1 MNIFEKL
8 GRIQCELKAPKDQR
22 NTYGNFNYR
31 NAEGILQAL
40 KPLCLKYESTIL
52 LTDSIEVIEG
62 RFFIKTL
69 AELISWD
76 VDGETAGKVVSAP
89 GWAEFPTQK
98 KGMDLAQMT
107 GTASSYAKKRALES
121 LFGLSNEKDSDAYDN
136 SKEEAEKE
144 KEEAMKQNQERL
156 DEAENW
162 RIFDGNIV
170 LVKAKKKLEDG
181 TFAYEW
187 KNIDELTLKALE
199 YLKNDSRFEGIEKFV
214 DDRIALIKGTSA

>member
-8 GRIQCELKAPKDQR
+8 CRIQNELKAPKDQK
-22 NTYGNFNYR
+22 NTYGGFNYR

-40 KPLCLKYESTIL
+40 KPLCLKHESTIL

-62 RFFIKTL
+62 RFFIKTI

-121 LFGLSNEKDSDAYDN
+121 LFGLSNEKDSDAYNNNDT
-136 SKEEAEKE
+136 ETEKQ
-144 KEEAMKQNQERL
+144 EAMERNQERL
-156 DEAENW
+156 DAVENW
-162 RIFDGNIV
+162 RMTNDGIEVKGQNGFVPVSKLSVAQLQVIV
-170 LVKAKKKLEDG
+170 KMKK
-181 TFAYEW
+181 
-187 KNIDELTLKALE
+187 
-199 YLKNDSRFEGIEKFV
+199 FEGIRADLE
-214 DDRIALIKGTSA
+214 REIANR

>member
-8 GRIQCELKAPKDQR
+8 CRIQNELKAPKDQK
-22 NTYGNFNYR
+22 NTYGGFNYR

-62 RFFIKTL
+62 RFFIKTI

-121 LFGLSNEKDSDAYDN
+121 LFGLSNEKDSDAYNNNDT
-136 SKEEAEKE
+136 EAEKQ
-144 KEEAMKQNQERL
+144 EAMERNQAKL
-156 DEAENW
+156 DANENW
-162 RIFDGNIV
+162 RLVNGNHIEVKTNGGKWVDLENLELKWLEV
-170 LVKAKKKLEDG
+170 LLKKPE
-181 TFAYEW
+181 FAEITNFIQMY
-187 KNIDELTLKALE
+187 I
-199 YLKNDSRFEGIEKFV
+199 
-214 DDRIALIKGTSA
+214 DRIKGNK

>member
-8 GRIQCELKAPKDQR
+8 CRIQNELKAPKDQK
-22 NTYGNFNYR
+22 NTYGGFNYR

-40 KPLCLKYESTIL
+40 KPICLKHESTIL

-136 SKEEAEKE
+136 TDREAEKE
-144 KEEAMKQNQERL
+144 QAMKENEEKL
-156 DEAENW
+156 NAAENW
-162 RIFDGNIV
+162 RLVNGNHIEVKTNGGKWVDLENLELRWLEV
-170 LVKAKKKLEDG
+170 LLKKPE
-181 TFAYEW
+181 FADITNFIQMY
-187 KNIDELTLKALE
+187 IDK
-199 YLKNDSRFEGIEKFV
+199 
-214 DDRIALIKGTSA
+214 IKGAK

>member
-8 GRIQCELKAPKDQR
+8 CRIQNELKAPKDQK
-22 NTYGNFNYR
+22 NTYGGFNYR

-40 KPLCLKYESTIL
+40 KPICLKHEATIL

-136 SKEEAEKE
+136 TDREAEKE
-144 KEEAMKQNQERL
+144 QAIKENEEKLNAT
-156 DEAENW
+156 ENW
-162 RIFDGNIV
+162 RLVNGNHIEVKTNGGKWVDLENLELRWLEV
-170 LVKAKKKLEDG
+170 LLKKPE
-181 TFAYEW
+181 FADITNFIQMY
-187 KNIDELTLKALE
+187 ID
-199 YLKNDSRFEGIEKFV
+199 KF
-214 DDRIALIKGTSA
+214 KGTN

>member
-8 GRIQCELKAPKDQR
+8 CKIQNELKAPKDQK
-22 NTYGNFNYR
+22 NTYGGFNYR

-40 KPLCLKYESTIL
+40 KPLCMKYEATIL
-52 LTDSIEVIEG
+52 LTDSVEVIEG
-62 RFFIKTL
+62 RFFLKSI

-76 VDGETAGKVVSAP
+76 CDGETQGKVITAP

-136 SKEEAEKE
+136 TDRETEKA
-144 KEEAMKQNQERL
+144 EAMEKNQAKL
-156 DEAENW
+156 DAMENW
-162 RIFDGNIV
+162 RLFDGGVV
-170 LVKAKKKLEDG
+170 LVKAKTRNGD
-181 TFAYEW
+181 FEW
-187 KNIDELTLKALE
+187 KNLDDLSLKALE
-199 YLKNDSRFEGIEKFV
+199 YLKTDARFEGIGRYV
-214 DDRIALIKGTSA
+214 DERIAIIKGAK

>member
-8 GRIQCELKAPKDQR
+8 CRIQNELKAPKDQK
-22 NTYGNFNYR
+22 NTYGGFNYR

-40 KPLCLKYESTIL
+40 KPICLKYEATIL
-52 LTDSIEVIEG
+52 LTDSIEIMEG
-62 RFFIKTL
+62 RFFIKTI

-136 SKEEAEKE
+136 TDREAEKE
-144 KEEAMKQNQERL
+144 QAIKENEEKLNAN
-156 DEAENW
+156 ENW
-162 RIFDGNIV
+162 RLVNGNHIEVKTNGGKWVDLENLELRWLEV
-170 LVKAKKKLEDG
+170 LLKKPE
-181 TFAYEW
+181 FADITNFIQMY
-187 KNIDELTLKALE
+187 IDK
-199 YLKNDSRFEGIEKFV
+199 
-214 DDRIALIKGTSA
+214 IKGTK

>member
-8 GRIQCELKAPKDQR
+8 CRIQNELKAPKDQK
-22 NTYGNFNYR
+22 NTYGGFNYR

-40 KPLCLKYESTIL
+40 KPLCLKHESTIL

-62 RFFIKTL
+62 RFFIKTI

-121 LFGLSNEKDSDAYDN
+121 LFGLSNEKDSDAYNNNDT
-136 SKEEAEKE
+136 ETEKQ
-144 KEEAMKQNQERL
+144 EAMERNQERL
-156 DEAENW
+156 DAVENW
-162 RIFDGNIV
+162 RLTNDGIEVKGQNGFVPVSKLSVAQLQVIV
-170 LVKAKKKLEDG
+170 KMKK
-181 TFAYEW
+181 
-187 KNIDELTLKALE
+187 
-199 YLKNDSRFEGIEKFV
+199 FEGIRADLE
-214 DDRIALIKGTSA
+214 RELASR

>member
-8 GRIQCELKAPKDQR
+8 CRIQNELKAPKDQK
-22 NTYGNFNYR
+22 NTYGGFNYR

-40 KPLCLKYESTIL
+40 KPLCLKHESTIL

-62 RFFIKTL
+62 RFFIKTI

-121 LFGLSNEKDSDAYDN
+121 LFGLSNEKDSDAYNNNDT
-136 SKEEAEKE
+136 EAEKQ
-144 KEEAMKQNQERL
+144 EAMERNQERL
-156 DEAENW
+156 DAAENW
-162 RIFDGNIV
+162 RLTNDGIEVKGQNGFVPVSKLSVAQLQVIV
-170 LVKAKKKLEDG
+170 KMNK
-181 TFAYEW
+181 
-187 KNIDELTLKALE
+187 
-199 YLKNDSRFEGIEKFV
+199 FEGIRADLE
-214 DDRIALIKGTSA
+214 RELASR

>member
-8 GRIQCELKAPKDQR
+8 CRIQNELKAPKDQK
-22 NTYGNFNYR
+22 NTYGGFNYR

-40 KPLCLKYESTIL
+40 KPICLKHEATIL

-136 SKEEAEKE
+136 TDREAEKE
-144 KEEAMKQNQERL
+144 QAMKENEEKL
-156 DEAENW
+156 NASENW
-162 RIFDGNIV
+162 RLVNGNHIEVKTTGGKWVDLENLELRWLEV
-170 LVKAKKKLEDG
+170 LLKKPE
-181 TFAYEW
+181 FADITNFIQMY
-187 KNIDELTLKALE
+187 IDK
-199 YLKNDSRFEGIEKFV
+199 
-214 DDRIALIKGTSA
+214 IKGTK

>member
-8 GRIQCELKAPKDQR
+8 CRIQNELKAPKDQK
-22 NTYGNFNYR
+22 NTYGGFNYR

-40 KPLCLKYESTIL
+40 KPLCLKHESTIL

-62 RFFIKTL
+62 RFFIKTI

-121 LFGLSNEKDSDAYDN
+121 LFGLSNEEDSDAYN
-136 SKEEAEKE
+136 NNETEAEKQ
-144 KEEAMKQNQERL
+144 EAMERNQERL
-156 DEAENW
+156 DAVENW
-162 RIFDGNIV
+162 RMTNDGIEVKGQNGFVPVSKLSVAQLQVIV
-170 LVKAKKKLEDG
+170 KMKK
-181 TFAYEW
+181 
-187 KNIDELTLKALE
+187 
-199 YLKNDSRFEGIEKFV
+199 FEGIRADLE
-214 DDRIALIKGTSA
+214 RELANR

>member
-1 MNIFEKL
+1 MSAKTQDIHRIKGGHKMNIFEKL
-8 GRIQCELKAPKDQR
+8 CRIQNELKAPKDQK
-22 NTYGNFNYR
+22 NTYGGFNYR

-62 RFFIKTL
+62 RFFIKTI

-121 LFGLSNEKDSDAYDN
+121 LFGLSNEKDSDAYNNNDT
-136 SKEEAEKE
+136 EAEKQ
-144 KEEAMKQNQERL
+144 EAMERNQAKL
-156 DEAENW
+156 DATENW
-162 RIFDGNIV
+162 RLTNDGIEV
-170 LVKAKKKLEDG
+170 KGQKGFVPITKLSVEQLEAIAKMRKFADVKAD
-181 TFAYEW
+181 
-187 KNIDELTLKALE
+187 
-199 YLKNDSRFEGIEKFV
+199 IE
-214 DDRIALIKGTSA
+214 REIANR

>member
-8 GRIQCELKAPKDQR
+8 CRIQNELKAPKDQK
-22 NTYGNFNYR
+22 NTYGGFNYR

-52 LTDSIEVIEG
+52 LTDSIEIMEG
-62 RFFIKTL
+62 RFFIKTI
-69 AELISWD
+69 AELVSWD

-107 GTASSYAKKRALES
+107 GTASSYAKKRALEA

-136 SKEEAEKE
+136 TDREAEKE
-144 KEEAMKQNQERL
+144 QAIKENEAKL
-156 DEAENW
+156 DANENW
-162 RIFDGNIV
+162 RLINGNHIE
-170 LVKAKKKLEDG
+170 VKTAGGRWVDLENLELRWLEKIL
-181 TFAYEW
+181 TKPEFADI
-187 KNIDELTLKALE
+187 KNFVQMYIDK
-199 YLKNDSRFEGIEKFV
+199 
-214 DDRIALIKGTSA
+214 IKGTK

>member
-8 GRIQCELKAPKDQR
+8 CRIQNELKAPKDQK
-22 NTYGNFNYR
+22 NTYGGFNYR

-40 KPLCLKYESTIL
+40 KPLCLKYETTIL

-62 RFFIKTL
+62 RFFIKTI

-136 SKEEAEKE
+136 TDRETEKA
-144 KEEAMKQNQERL
+144 EAMEKNQAKL
-156 DEAENW
+156 DAMENW
-162 RIFDGNIV
+162 RLFDGGVV
-170 LVKAKKKLEDG
+170 LVKAKTRNGD
-181 TFAYEW
+181 FEW
-187 KNIDELTLKALE
+187 KNLDELTLKALE
-199 YLKNDSRFEGIEKFV
+199 YLKTDARFEGIQRYV
-214 DDRIALIKGTSA
+214 DERIALIKGVK